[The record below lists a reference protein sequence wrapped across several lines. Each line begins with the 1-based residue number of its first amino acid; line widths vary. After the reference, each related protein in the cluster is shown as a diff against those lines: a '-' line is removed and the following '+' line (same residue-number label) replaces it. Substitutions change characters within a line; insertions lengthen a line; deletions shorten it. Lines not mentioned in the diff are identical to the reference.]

1 MSIELKDARHELDV
15 LEKFINNPELI
26 MSDLSAY
33 GVSDYDF
40 LFRNITINGRR
51 FYASL
56 LEYLKQVEVFNN
68 DDIFLTPYSDGDNV
82 TVKISSFEEFRSH
95 KIMCIDFIN
104 HTYKIIDDCIKYY
117 NKIMNDEPKYEPYKM
132 IPKIQDFLKEYENYT
147 LKRRLTN
154 VGKSLFN
161 KDKTCSVRISDFFF
175 NLFVSKKYLKKIL
188 DEEYKRA
195 EEANKCLKKSY
206 DEDVEKQ
213 KLYIQKA
220 PEQIRK
226 IEQKQEEIIK
236 YLSKYGFK
244 EKIEGD
250 QL

>member
-1 MSIELKDARHELDV
+1 MSIELKDARHELDI

-40 LFRNITINGRR
+40 LFRNITINGRT
-51 FYASL
+51 FHAAMM
-56 LEYLKQVEVFNN
+56 EYLKQIEIFN
-68 DDIFLTPYSDGDNV
+68 DIFLAPYSDVDNI
-82 TVKISSFEEFRSH
+82 TVKISSFDEFRSQN
-95 KIMCIDFIN
+95 IMCIDFIN

-117 NKIMNDEPKYEPYKM
+117 NKIMNDEPEYEPNETQG
-132 IPKIQDFLKEYENYT
+132 ILKRYENYT
-147 LKRRLTN
+147 FKKRLANARLC
-154 VGKSLFN
+154 LFN
-161 KDKTCSVRISDFFF
+161 KDKTCSVRILDFFF
-175 NLFVSKKYLKKIL
+175 SLFVSNKYLRKIL
-188 DEEYKRA
+188 DKEYKRV
-195 EEANKCLKKSY
+195 ERINKSLKKGY

-226 IEQKQEEIIK
+226 IEQKQKEIAK

-244 EKIEGD
+244 KIKKE
-250 QL
+250 

>member
-33 GVSDYDF
+33 EVSDYDF
-40 LFRNITINGRR
+40 LFRNITVNGKT
-51 FYASL
+51 FHAAMM
-56 LEYLKQVEVFNN
+56 EYLKQIEIFN
-68 DDIFLTPYSDGDNV
+68 DIFLTPYSDVDNV
-82 TVKISSFEEFRSH
+82 TVKISSFDEFHSQN
-95 KIMCIDFIN
+95 IMCIDFIN
-104 HTYKIIDDCIKYY
+104 HTYRIIDDCIKYY
-117 NKIMNDEPKYEPYKM
+117 NKIMNDEPKYEPYET
-132 IPKIQDFLKEYENYT
+132 QDIFQRYENYT
-147 LKRRLTN
+147 FKKRLANARHC
-154 VGKSLFN
+154 LFN
-161 KDKTCSVRISDFFF
+161 KDKTCSVRILDFFF
-175 NLFVSKKYLKKIL
+175 SLFVSKKYLRKIL
-188 DEEYKRA
+188 DKEYKRV
-195 EEANKCLKKSY
+195 ERINKSLKKGY

-220 PEQIRK
+220 PEQILK
-226 IEQKQEEIIK
+226 IKQKQEEIIK

>member
-26 MSDLSAY
+26 MSDLSVY
-33 GVSDYDF
+33 KVSDYDF
-40 LFRNITINGRR
+40 LFRNITVNGKT
-51 FYASL
+51 FHAAMM
-56 LEYLKQVEVFNN
+56 EYLKQIEIFN
-68 DDIFLTPYSDGDNV
+68 DIFLAPYSDVDNV
-82 TVKISSFEEFRSH
+82 TVKISSFDEFRSQN
-95 KIMCIDFIN
+95 IMCIDFIN

-117 NKIMNDEPKYEPYKM
+117 NKIMNDEPEYEPNE
-132 IPKIQDFLKEYENYT
+132 IQGILKRYENYT
-147 LKRRLTN
+147 FKKRLANARHC
-154 VGKSLFN
+154 LFN
-161 KDKTCSVRISDFFF
+161 KDKTCSVRILDFFF
-175 NLFVSKKYLKKIL
+175 SLFVSNKYLKKTL
-188 DEEYKRA
+188 DKEYKRV
-195 EEANKCLKKSY
+195 ERINKSLKKGY

-226 IEQKQEEIIK
+226 IEQKQKEIAK

-244 EKIEGD
+244 EKTEGD

>member
-68 DDIFLTPYSDGDNV
+68 DDIFLTPYSDVNNV
-82 TVKISSFEEFRSH
+82 TVKISSFDEFRSQN
-95 KIMCIDFIN
+95 IMCIDFIN

-117 NKIMNDEPKYEPYKM
+117 NKIMNDEPKYEPYETQG
-132 IPKIQDFLKEYENYT
+132 ILKRYENYT
-147 LKRRLTN
+147 FKKRLANARHC
-154 VGKSLFN
+154 LFN
-161 KDKTCSVRISDFFF
+161 KDKTCSVRILDFFF
-175 NLFVSKKYLKKIL
+175 SLFVSKKYLRKIL
-188 DEEYKRA
+188 DKEYKRV
-195 EEANKCLKKSY
+195 ERINKSLKKGY

-226 IEQKQEEIIK
+226 IEQKQKEIIK

>member
-1 MSIELKDARHELDV
+1 MSIKLKDARHELDV
-15 LEKFINNPELI
+15 LEEFINNPELI

-40 LFRNITINGRR
+40 LFRNITVNGKT
-51 FYASL
+51 FHAAMM
-56 LEYLKQVEVFNN
+56 EYLKQIEIFNN
-68 DDIFLTPYSDGDNV
+68 DDIFLAPYSDVDNV
-82 TVKISSFEEFRSH
+82 TVKISSFDEFHSQN
-95 KIMCIDFIN
+95 IMCIDFIN

-117 NKIMNDEPKYEPYKM
+117 NKIMNDEPEYEPYE
-132 IPKIQDFLKEYENYT
+132 IQGILKRYENYT
-147 LKRRLTN
+147 LRKRLAN
-154 VGKSLFN
+154 AQHCLFN
-161 KDKTCSVRISDFFF
+161 KDKTCSVRILDFFF
-175 NLFVSKKYLKKIL
+175 SLFVSNKYLRKIL
-188 DEEYKRA
+188 DKEYKRV
-195 EEANKCLKKSY
+195 EKINKSLKKGY

-226 IEQKQEEIIK
+226 IEQKQKEIAK

>member
-1 MSIELKDARHELDV
+1 MSIELKDARHELDI

-40 LFRNITINGRR
+40 LFRNITINGRT
-51 FYASL
+51 FHAAMM
-56 LEYLKQVEVFNN
+56 EYLKQIEIFN
-68 DDIFLTPYSDGDNV
+68 DIFLAPYSDVDNI
-82 TVKISSFEEFRSH
+82 TVKISSFDEFRSQN
-95 KIMCIDFIN
+95 IMCIDFIN

-117 NKIMNDEPKYEPYKM
+117 NKIMNDEPEYEPNE
-132 IPKIQDFLKEYENYT
+132 IQGILKRYENYT
-147 LKRRLTN
+147 FKKRLANARLC
-154 VGKSLFN
+154 LFN
-161 KDKTCSVRISDFFF
+161 KDKTCSVRILDFFF
-175 NLFVSKKYLKKIL
+175 SLFVSNKYLRKIL
-188 DEEYKRA
+188 DKEYKRV
-195 EEANKCLKKSY
+195 ERINKSLKKGY

-226 IEQKQEEIIK
+226 IEQKQKEIAK

-244 EKIEGD
+244 KIKKE
-250 QL
+250 

>member
-1 MSIELKDARHELDV
+1 MNIELKDARHELDI

-26 MSDLSAY
+26 MSDLSTY

-40 LFRNITINGRR
+40 LFRNITVNGKT

-56 LEYLKQVEVFNN
+56 IEYLKQVEVFND
-68 DDIFLTPYSDGDNV
+68 DDIFLTPYSNVDNV
-82 TVKISSFEEFRSH
+82 TVKISSFEEFRSQN
-95 KIMCIDFIN
+95 IMCIDFIN

-117 NKIMNDEPKYEPYKM
+117 NRIMNDEPEYKLNE
-132 IPKIQDFLKEYENYT
+132 IQDIFKKYENYT
-147 LKRRLTN
+147 LRKRLAVAWN
-154 VGKSLFN
+154 DFLN
-161 KDKTCSVRISDFFF
+161 KDKTRSVRILDFFF
-175 NLFVSKKYLKKIL
+175 SLFVSKQYLQKIL
-188 DEEYKRA
+188 DKEYKRV
-195 EEANKCLKKSY
+195 ERINKSLKKGY

-226 IEQKQEEIIK
+226 IEQKQKEIVK

-244 EKIEGD
+244 EKIEGYR
-250 QL
+250 

>member
-1 MSIELKDARHELDV
+1 MSIELKDARHELDI
-15 LEKFINNPELI
+15 LEKFVNNPELI

-40 LFRNITINGRR
+40 LFRNITVNGKT
-51 FYASL
+51 FHAAMM
-56 LEYLKQVEVFNN
+56 EYLKQIEIFN
-68 DDIFLTPYSDGDNV
+68 DIFLTPYSDVNNV
-82 TVKISSFEEFRSH
+82 TVKISSFDEFRSQN
-95 KIMCIDFIN
+95 IMCIDFIN

-117 NKIMNDEPKYEPYKM
+117 NKIMNDEPKYEPYET
-132 IPKIQDFLKEYENYT
+132 QDIFKRYENYT
-147 LKRRLTN
+147 FKKRLAN
-154 VGKSLFN
+154 AQHCLFN

-175 NLFVSKKYLKKIL
+175 SLFVSKQYLKKIL
-188 DEEYKRA
+188 DKEYKRV
-195 EEANKCLKKSY
+195 ERINKSLKKGY

-220 PEQIRK
+220 PEQILK
-226 IEQKQEEIIK
+226 IKQKQEEIIK

>member
-26 MSDLSAY
+26 MSDLSVY

-40 LFRNITINGRR
+40 LFRNITVNGKT
-51 FYASL
+51 FHAAMM
-56 LEYLKQVEVFNN
+56 EYLKQIEIFN
-68 DDIFLTPYSDGDNV
+68 DIFLAPYSDVDNV
-82 TVKISSFEEFRSH
+82 TVKISSFDEFRSQN
-95 KIMCIDFIN
+95 IMCIDFIN

-117 NKIMNDEPKYEPYKM
+117 NKIMNDEPEYEPNE
-132 IPKIQDFLKEYENYT
+132 IQGILKRYENYT
-147 LKRRLTN
+147 FKKRLANARHC
-154 VGKSLFN
+154 LFN
-161 KDKTCSVRISDFFF
+161 KDKTCSVRILDFFF
-175 NLFVSKKYLKKIL
+175 SLFVSNKYLKKTL
-188 DEEYKRA
+188 DKEYKRV
-195 EEANKCLKKSY
+195 ERINKSLKKGY

-226 IEQKQEEIIK
+226 IEQKQKEIAK

-244 EKIEGD
+244 EKTEGD

>member
-26 MSDLSAY
+26 MSDLSVY

-40 LFRNITINGRR
+40 LFRNITVNGKT

-56 LEYLKQVEVFNN
+56 IEYLKQVEVFNN
-68 DDIFLTPYSDGDNV
+68 DDIFLTPYSDVDNV
-82 TVKISSFEEFRSH
+82 TVKISSFDEFRSQN
-95 KIMCIDFIN
+95 IMCIDFIN
-104 HTYKIIDDCIKYY
+104 HTYKVIDDCIKYY
-117 NKIMNDEPKYEPYKM
+117 NRIMNDEPEYEPNE
-132 IPKIQDFLKEYENYT
+132 IQDIFKRYENYT
-147 LKRRLTN
+147 LKKRLAVAWN
-154 VGKSLFN
+154 NLLN
-161 KDKTCSVRISDFFF
+161 KDKTCGVRILDFFF
-175 NLFVSKKYLKKIL
+175 SLFVSKKYLRKIL
-188 DEEYKRA
+188 DKEYKRV
-195 EEANKCLKKSY
+195 EEINKSLKKGY
-206 DEDVEKQ
+206 DEDIEKQ

-226 IEQKQEEIIK
+226 IEQKQKEIAK

-244 EKIEGD
+244 EKTEGD

>member
-1 MSIELKDARHELDV
+1 MSIELKDARHELDI
-15 LEKFINNPELI
+15 LEKFVNNPELI

-33 GVSDYDF
+33 EVSDYDF
-40 LFRNITINGRR
+40 LFRNITVNGKT
-51 FYASL
+51 FHAAMM
-56 LEYLKQVEVFNN
+56 EYLKQIEIFNN
-68 DDIFLTPYSDGDNV
+68 DDIFLTPYSDVNNV
-82 TVKISSFEEFRSH
+82 TVKISSFDEFHSQN
-95 KIMCIDFIN
+95 IMCIDFIN

-117 NKIMNDEPKYEPYKM
+117 NKIMNDEPEYEPNE
-132 IPKIQDFLKEYENYT
+132 IQGILKRYENYT
-147 LKRRLTN
+147 FKKRLANARHC
-154 VGKSLFN
+154 LFN
-161 KDKTCSVRISDFFF
+161 KDKTCVRMLDFFF
-175 NLFVSKKYLKKIL
+175 SLFVSNKYLKKTL
-188 DEEYKRA
+188 DKEYKRV
-195 EEANKCLKKSY
+195 ERINKSLKKGY

-244 EKIEGD
+244 EKIEED

>member
-1 MSIELKDARHELDV
+1 
-15 LEKFINNPELI
+15 
-26 MSDLSAY
+26 
-33 GVSDYDF
+33 
-40 LFRNITINGRR
+40 
-51 FYASL
+51 
-56 LEYLKQVEVFNN
+56 
-68 DDIFLTPYSDGDNV
+68 
-82 TVKISSFEEFRSH
+82 
-95 KIMCIDFIN
+95 
-104 HTYKIIDDCIKYY
+104 
-117 NKIMNDEPKYEPYKM
+117 MNDEPKYEPYKM

-175 NLFVSKKYLKKIL
+175 NLFVSKKYLKKVL

>member
-26 MSDLSAY
+26 MSDLSVY

-40 LFRNITINGRR
+40 LFRNITINGRT

-56 LEYLKQVEVFNN
+56 IEYLKQVEVFND
-68 DDIFLTPYSDGDNV
+68 DDIFLTPYSDVDNV
-82 TVKISSFEEFRSH
+82 TVKISSFDEFRSQN
-95 KIMCIDFIN
+95 IMCIDFIN

-117 NKIMNDEPKYEPYKM
+117 NKIMNDEPEYEPNE
-132 IPKIQDFLKEYENYT
+132 IQGILKRYENYT
-147 LKRRLTN
+147 LRKRLANARLC
-154 VGKSLFN
+154 LFN
-161 KDKTCSVRISDFFF
+161 KDKTCSVRILDFFF
-175 NLFVSKKYLKKIL
+175 SLFVSKQYLRKIL
-188 DEEYKRA
+188 DKEYKRV
-195 EEANKCLKKSY
+195 ERINKSLKKGY

-226 IEQKQEEIIK
+226 IEQKQKEIAK

-244 EKIEGD
+244 KIKKE
-250 QL
+250 

>member
-1 MSIELKDARHELDV
+1 MSIELKDARHELDI

-40 LFRNITINGRR
+40 LFRNITVNGRT

-56 LEYLKQVEVFNN
+56 IEYLKQVEVFNDD

-104 HTYKIIDDCIKYY
+104 HTYKIIDDDNIKYY
-117 NKIMNDEPKYEPYKM
+117 NRIMNDELEYKPYE
-132 IPKIQDFLKEYENYT
+132 IQDIFKRYENYT
-147 LKRRLTN
+147 LKKRLAVAWN
-154 VGKSLFN
+154 NLLN
-161 KDKTCSVRISDFFF
+161 KDKIRSIRIYDFFF
-175 NLFVSKKYLKKIL
+175 SLFVSKKYLKKAL
-188 DEEYKRA
+188 DKEYRRV
-195 EEANKCLKKSY
+195 EEANKCLKKRY
-206 DEDVEKQ
+206 DEDIKRQEFYKQ
-213 KLYIQKA
+213 KV

-226 IEQKQEEIIK
+226 IEQKQKEIAK

-244 EKIEGD
+244 EKAEGD

>member
-1 MSIELKDARHELDV
+1 MSIELKDARHELDI

-26 MSDLSAY
+26 ISDLSAY

-40 LFRNITINGRR
+40 LFRNITINGRT

-56 LEYLKQVEVFNN
+56 IEYLKQIEIFNN
-68 DDIFLTPYSDGDNV
+68 DDIFLAPYSDVDNV
-82 TVKISSFEEFRSH
+82 TVKISSFDEFHSQN
-95 KIMCIDFIN
+95 IMCIDFIN

-117 NKIMNDEPKYEPYKM
+117 NKIMNDEPEYEPNE
-132 IPKIQDFLKEYENYT
+132 IQGILKRYENYT
-147 LKRRLTN
+147 FKKRLANARLC
-154 VGKSLFN
+154 LFN
-161 KDKTCSVRISDFFF
+161 KDKTCSVRILDFFF
-175 NLFVSKKYLKKIL
+175 SLFVSNKYLKKTL
-188 DEEYKRA
+188 DKEYKRV
-195 EEANKCLKKSY
+195 ERINKSLKKGY